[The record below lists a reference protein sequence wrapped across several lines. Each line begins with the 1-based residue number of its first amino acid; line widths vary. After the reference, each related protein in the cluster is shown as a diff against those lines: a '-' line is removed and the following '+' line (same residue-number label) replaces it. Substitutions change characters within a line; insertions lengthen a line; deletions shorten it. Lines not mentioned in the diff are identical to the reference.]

1 VKIKKDIFILTLAV
15 FLVTFLVWLPFFF
28 GFGGGVTTIFKNF
41 DGPNYLVIAK
51 SWYDKSFI
59 ASHFSL
65 PTPLEYYPAHF
76 PAYPLTI
83 AFLNLV
89 LPGPWA
95 MLAAALLATWLAAVA
110 FYLLLFKFK
119 LSENPLWLSL
129 VFLVLPARWV
139 VVKAVGSPEP
149 LFLFGLLASFYFFK
163 SAFDK
168 VENNLFSKKKI
179 VWLDLLLAGIFGA
192 LAQATKS
199 PGILLFVTYA
209 VFLLFNQIKHPL
221 KKGFFLNFYRQF
233 FKPVLPLLFI
243 PLIALA
249 TFAFYRARTGDFF
262 AYFHS
267 GDNLHL
273 FFPPYQGFFADR
285 SWLGD
290 FWREDL
296 VWQYLLGALAVVFL
310 FKRKLYDLASFAGVF
325 FGATLF
331 VAHRDLARYSLPL
344 VPFALI
350 AFDELLQRK
359 EFKIA
364 LLIILPA
371 VYLYAIYFI
380 AGNTAPVADWTP
392 YL

>member
-1 VKIKKDIFILTLAV
+1 VKLKKGILILTLAV
-15 FLVTFLVWLPFFF
+15 FLATFLVWLPFFF

-41 DGPNYLVIAK
+41 DGPNYIVIAK
-51 SWYDKSFI
+51 SWYQPTLI
-59 ASHFSL
+59 ASRFSL
-65 PTPLEYYPAHF
+65 PTPLEYYPAHL
-76 PAYPLTI
+76 PGYPLSI
-83 AFLNLV
+83 AFLDLV

-95 MLAAALLATWLAAVA
+95 MLLATLLATWAATVT

-149 LFLFGLLASFYFFK
+149 LFLFALLASFYFFK

-168 VENNLFSKKKI
+168 VENNLVSKKK
-179 VWLDLLLAGIFGA
+179 VVLLDLLLAGVFGA
-192 LAQATKS
+192 LAQLAKS
-199 PGILLFVTYA
+199 PGILLFVGYG
-209 VFLLFNQIKHPL
+209 VFLLFHLIKHPL
-221 KKGFFLNFYRQF
+221 KKGFFLDFYQQLL
-233 FKPVLPLLFI
+233 KPVLPLLFI
-243 PLIALA
+243 PLAALII
-249 TFAFYRARTGDFF
+249 FAFYRVRTGDFF

-273 FFPPYQGFFADR
+273 FFPPYQGFSADR

-344 VPFALI
+344 IPFALI
-350 AFDELLQRK
+350 AFDELLQKK

-364 LLIILPA
+364 LLLALPA
-371 VYLYAIYFI
+371 IYLYAIHFI